1 MQASSYI
8 VPYANQLT
16 MITNPGLGQDLLA
29 RIQELSVDG
38 DVVSVGT

>member
-1 MQASSYI
+1 
-8 VPYANQLT
+8 